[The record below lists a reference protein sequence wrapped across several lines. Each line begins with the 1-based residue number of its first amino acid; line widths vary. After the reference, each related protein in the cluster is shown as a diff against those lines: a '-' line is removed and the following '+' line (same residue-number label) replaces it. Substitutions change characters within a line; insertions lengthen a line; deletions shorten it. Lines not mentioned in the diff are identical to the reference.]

1 MLFRGRKQF
10 FKEFWALRD
19 ISFEVKQGETFGIIG
34 RNGSGKSTLL
44 QTIAGTVHPTVGD
57 VQVSGRVS
65 ALLEL
70 GSGFNPE
77 FTGRQNVFLNGR
89 ILGLTQQEIENKFSE
104 ITAFA
109 DIGDF
114 LDQPV
119 KTYSSGMFVR
129 LAFSVAINI
138 NPDILIV
145 DEALSVGDGI
155 FVHRCMAKI
164 REFQDRGGTI
174 LFVSHDI
181 GAVTRL
187 CSRLL
192 WINKG
197 EMAAVGG
204 ADEIAIQYQ
213 AWTYDQINMSQK
225 AEVIDQGKKHK
236 EAKISPDDHF
246 KPLSPEEKLYDDRQE
261 LNLNSFT
268 GKRYQTFSEIN
279 RFGTGRAEIVDLKL
293 LSKGKEADFVY
304 PGDLLKIEVT
314 IISFSDIKI
323 PNCGILIYDRL
334 RTAITGFNTYQLG
347 YYIPSVSSDSY
358 LKVEFDFRWPN
369 IQEGNYVIEVAI
381 VDGSQDSHEVLDWLQ
396 CPRHLVSGVTGLTF
410 GIMKLDRVDVAY
422 TTF

>member
-1 MLFRGRKQF
+1 MLFRGRRQYY
-10 FKEFWALRD
+10 KEFWALRD

-89 ILGLTQQEIENKFSE
+89 ILGLTQQEIENKFNE

-164 REFQDRGGTI
+164 REFQDGGGTI

-187 CSRLL
+187 CSRVL

-197 EMAAVGG
+197 KMVTVGG

-213 AWTYDQINMSQK
+213 AWTYDQINTSK
-225 AEVIDQGKKHK
+225 KEEIIDHEKG
-236 EAKISPDDHF
+236 EEEGEISPDDYP
-246 KPLSPEEKLYDDRQE
+246 KS
-261 LNLNSFT
+261 LNLEGDLHSEKSQLNIFT
-268 GKRYQTFSEIN
+268 GKPYQKFGEIN
-279 RFGTGRAEIVDLKL
+279 RFGTGRAEIIDLKIL
-293 LSKGKEADFVY
+293 NKGKEANFVY
-304 PGDLLKIEVT
+304 PGDSLKIGIT
-314 IISFSDIKI
+314 IISFSDIKL

-347 YYIPSVSSDSY
+347 YYIPSVSSDSH
-358 LKVEFDFRWPN
+358 LKVEFDFRWPD

-410 GIMKLDRVDVAY
+410 GIMKLDHVGVAY
-422 TTF
+422 TTY